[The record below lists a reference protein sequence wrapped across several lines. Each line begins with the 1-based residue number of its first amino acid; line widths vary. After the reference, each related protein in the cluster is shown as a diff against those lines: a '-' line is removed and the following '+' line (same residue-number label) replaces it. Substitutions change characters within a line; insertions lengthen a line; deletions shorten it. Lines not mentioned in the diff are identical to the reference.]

1 MRARSSTTATKQSK
15 KQSAAGSE
23 PTYTYAF
30 LEQPRRT
37 GTFKT
42 SAGSPTS
49 ANRRNSAVT
58 PAACWAALT
67 SASLFRYP
75 SPALV
80 VSGKR
85 VAPNAGWAA
94 HLLSLF
100 LSFSLFSST
109 IPFSQTFNVTSS
121 LNFNP
126 ATSVYPTA
134 EFITTLRLGQMQ
146 GQSTADL
153 TDASGGCLRRSPGQ

>member
-109 IPFSQTFNVTSS
+109 IPFSQTFNVTFKFQPRN
-121 LNFNP
+121 LCVPN
-126 ATSVYPTA
+126 
-134 EFITTLRLGQMQ
+134 
-146 GQSTADL
+146 
-153 TDASGGCLRRSPGQ
+153 RRIYYHLAVRSNARAKHR